1 MGNIL
6 IMAGGQGTR
15 FWPLSTPEKPK
26 QFLNLLDEKS
36 MIQLTVDR
44 VKEIYGIKHIY
55 VCTSEKY
62 VELVKKQLP
71 ELPIENIIVEPFGK
85 NTAPCILLSTLYIES
100 KQGESEIVVLPSD
113 HMITNNNKFLDILKV
128 ANEYITYNKKA
139 ILTLGIEPTRPETG
153 YGYIKKS
160 NQDKIIDNYIIYNV
174 DRFVE
179 KPNFEVAK
187 KYFESRNYLWN
198 AGMFIFNSKTM
209 SNLYE
214 MYYNK
219 GFKLL
224 QELDFNKENYYLK
237 LKKNYAECEAISVDY
252 AIMEKC
258 DNLCVIPC
266 EFGWD
271 DIGTWKSVS
280 RYIKKDDKQNIL
292 KGNIK
297 SFKARNNIAISTN
310 GNKEIVLVDCED
322 IYYIETEDRIYIGK
336 KDRIENIS
344 ELRSE
349 NEF

>member
-1 MGNIL
+1 MVNIL

-44 VKEIYGIKHIY
+44 IKEIYGIEHIY

-71 ELPIENIIVEPFGK
+71 ELPIENIIIEPCGR
-85 NTAPCILLSTLYIES
+85 NTAPCILLSTLYIEN
-100 KQGESEIVVLPSD
+100 KHGESEIVVLPSD
-113 HMITNNNKFLDILKV
+113 HMITNNNKFIEILKV
-128 ANEYITYNKKA
+128 ANEYVMYNKKA

-153 YGYIKKS
+153 YGYIKKA
-160 NQDKIIDNYIIYNV
+160 NQDKIIDQYTIYNV
-174 DRFVE
+174 DSFVE
-179 KPNFEVAK
+179 KPNLEVARV
-187 KYFESRNYLWN
+187 YFESRNYLWN

-209 SNLYE
+209 INLYKE
-214 MYYNK
+214 HYK
-219 GFKLL
+219 QGFKLL

-237 LKKNYAECEAISVDY
+237 LQENYAKCEAISVDY

-258 DNLCVIPC
+258 DSLYVIPC

-280 RYIKKDDKQNIL
+280 RYIKKDERQNVL
-292 KGNIK
+292 KGNIR
-297 SFKARNNIAISTN
+297 SFKANDNIAISLN
-310 GNKEIVLVDCED
+310 NNKEIVLVDCED
-322 IYYIETEDRIYIGK
+322 IYCIETEDRIYIGK
-336 KDRIENIS
+336 KDKIENIS

-349 NEF
+349 DEF